1 MLTFP
6 LIQYLAFKIAHFH
19 LLVSE
24 LRIFDLWYWI
34 LSCVLSVDLHLCLYM
49 AMYMSLYALHM
60 LTFVYLNKARPQG
73 MGEDLVHL
81 YKLRMTFHQAKHI
94 MVEIKAYMVAKIHTV
109 NNQTEEV
116 FCFCLSSSLIV
127 SENEMTIIPGNPST
141 KACVISVIY
150 TAHNLPPNTL
160 MFSFH
165 MSSCHLYKRKGCT

>member
-6 LIQYLAFKIAHFH
+6 LTQYLAFKIVHFH

-34 LSCVLSVDLHLCLYM
+34 PSCVLSADLHLCLCM
-49 AMYMSLYALHM
+49 AMHTSLYALHM
-60 LTFVYLNKARPQG
+60 LAFVYLNKARPQG

-81 YKLRMTFHQAKHI
+81 YKLRMTFHQATI

-116 FCFCLSSSLIV
+116 FLFLSFL
-127 SENEMTIIPGNPST
+127 
-141 KACVISVIY
+141 
-150 TAHNLPPNTL
+150 
-160 MFSFH
+160 FSNSFWKWNDNH
-165 MSSCHLYKRKGCT
+165 TR